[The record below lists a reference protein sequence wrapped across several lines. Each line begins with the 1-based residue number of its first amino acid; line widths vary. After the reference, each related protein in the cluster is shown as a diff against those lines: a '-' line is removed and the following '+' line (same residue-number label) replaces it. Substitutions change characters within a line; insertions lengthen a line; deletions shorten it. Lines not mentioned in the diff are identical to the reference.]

1 MVTHSIIITAGG
13 IGKRMGSEI
22 PKQFIEI
29 CGKPILLHTLELFY
43 HFDSSMEL
51 FITLPEDWKSY
62 WNEILENHTCTIPHQ
77 LISGGEERYHS
88 IQNALQ
94 YCSGKYISVHDGV
107 RPLVSASTLKNC
119 FEALE
124 NHEAVVPVLGIKE
137 SIRQVEKGISHAVN
151 RNEFKLI
158 QTPQCFHASVL
169 NEAYQQAFHER
180 ITDDASLVEEKG
192 LAIHLVEGN
201 EENIKITTPND
212 LRIAELFIQDKSI

>member
-43 HFDSSMEL
+43 YFDSSMEL

-62 WNEILENHTCTIPHQ
+62 WNEIFEKNNCTIPHQ
-77 LISGGEERYHS
+77 IISGGEERYHS

-94 YCSGKYISVHDGV
+94 FCSGKYISVHDGV
-107 RPLVSASTLKNC
+107 RPLVSASTLKKC

-124 NHEAVVPVLGIKE
+124 NHGAVVPVLNVKE
-137 SIRQVEKGISHAVN
+137 SIRKIENGSSHAVN

-158 QTPQCFHASVL
+158 HTPQCFHASVL
-169 NEAYQQAFHER
+169 KDAYLQTFHEG
-180 ITDDASLVEEKG
+180 ITDDASLVEANG
-192 LAIHLVEGN
+192 VLVHLVESN

-212 LRIAELFIQDKSI
+212 LKIAELFIQEFQK

>member
-62 WNEILENHTCTIPHQ
+62 WNEILDKHNCTIPHQ
-77 LISGGEERYHS
+77 VITGGEERYHS

-94 YCSGKYISVHDGV
+94 FCSGKYISVHDGV
-107 RPLVSASTLKNC
+107 RPLVSGSTLKKC

-124 NHEAVVPVLGIKE
+124 NYAAVVPVLNVKE
-137 SIRQVEKGISHAVN
+137 SIRQIENGTSHAVN

-158 QTPQCFHASVL
+158 HTPQCFHASVL
-169 NEAYQQAFHER
+169 KDAYLQTFHER
-180 ITDDASLVEEKG
+180 ITDDASLVEANGVE
-192 LAIHLVEGN
+192 IHLVESN

-212 LRIAELFIQDKSI
+212 LKIAELFIQEFQK

>member
-62 WNEILENHTCTIPHQ
+62 WNELLEKHDCKIPHQ
-77 LISGGEERYHS
+77 VISGGEERYHS
-88 IQNALQ
+88 IQNALEF
-94 YCSGKYISVHDGV
+94 CSGKYIAVHDGV

-124 NHEAVVPVLGIKE
+124 CHAAVVPVLGIKE
-137 SIRQVEKGISHAVN
+137 SIRQIENGSSHAVN
-151 RNEFKLI
+151 RSEFKLI
-158 QTPQCFHASVL
+158 HTPQCFHASVL
-169 NEAYQQAFHER
+169 KEAYKQAFHER

>member
-43 HFDSSMEL
+43 LFDSSMEL

-62 WNEILENHTCTIPHQ
+62 WNEILEKNNCTIPHQ
-77 LISGGEERYHS
+77 VISGGEERYHS

-107 RPLVSASTLKNC
+107 RPLVSASTLKKC

-124 NHEAVVPVLGIKE
+124 NHPAVVPVLNVKE
-137 SIRQVEKGISHAVN
+137 SIRQLENGTSNAVN

-158 QTPQCFHASVL
+158 HTPQCFHATIL
-169 NEAYQQAFHER
+169 KEAYLQTFHEG
-180 ITDDASLVEEKG
+180 ITDDASLVEANG
-192 LAIHLVEGN
+192 VSIHLVESN

-212 LRIAELFIQDKSI
+212 LKIAELFIQEFQK

>member
-62 WNEILENHTCTIPHQ
+62 WNEILEKNNCKIPHQ
-77 LISGGEERYHS
+77 VISGGEERYHS

-94 YCSGKYISVHDGV
+94 FCSGKYISVHDGV
-107 RPLVSASTLKNC
+107 RPLVSASTLKKC

-124 NHEAVVPVLGIKE
+124 NHTAVVPVLNVKE
-137 SIRQVEKGISHAVN
+137 SIRQIENGSSHAVN

-158 QTPQCFHASVL
+158 HTPQCFHATIL
-169 NEAYQQAFHER
+169 KEAYLQTFHEG
-180 ITDDASLVEEKG
+180 ITDDASLVEANG
-192 LAIHLVEGN
+192 VLIHLVESN

-212 LRIAELFIQDKSI
+212 LKIAELFIQDKSK